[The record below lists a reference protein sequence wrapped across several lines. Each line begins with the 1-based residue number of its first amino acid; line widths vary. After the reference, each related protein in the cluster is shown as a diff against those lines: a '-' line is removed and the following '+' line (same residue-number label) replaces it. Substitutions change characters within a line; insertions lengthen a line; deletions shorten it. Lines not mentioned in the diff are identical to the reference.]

1 MKLLNYTATRYLMF
15 TALLLLISIP
25 VFYVLLNRIFIR
37 AIDHDLYQQ
46 AKEIPLHQNSI
57 MSERDLALWR
67 TLDNDL
73 EIVHADSV
81 AWHQGP
87 FTEKQL
93 NQEGEK
99 EDFRILQKKIS
110 MLGEDYIVQIKSSM
124 IEKEDLVQA
133 VLLIQLSM
141 FCLLALGATLINYL
155 INRKVWRPFYE
166 VLFFLENFN
175 LEKTIT
181 GLPGKA
187 GIREFNQLNQSVHQL
202 AVSVSSTYLSQ
213 KEFTENASHELQT
226 PLAILKFKLEL
237 LLQEKG
243 LSENQG
249 GLIDG
254 MYQVITQL
262 EQLNKN
268 LLLLSKM
275 DNHQFTFEEQLE
287 INGIVAASMEDLH
300 FMAAAKKQEIAIKTA
315 QEEIFL
321 RGNPQLFKNLVKNLL
336 RNAILYSGEHATI
349 RISIQS
355 NGFSI
360 CNPGGPLEIPQDK
373 LFTRFSKIDNRKGT
387 GLGLAIAQK
396 IAALHHLQLNYR
408 YEAGSHCFMLNW

>member
-1 MKLLNYTATRYLMF
+1 MKLLNYTAIRYLLF

-25 VFYVLLNRIFIR
+25 VFYVLLNKIFIR

-57 MSERDLALWR
+57 RSERDLALWK

-81 AWHQGP
+81 AWRQGP
-87 FTEKQL
+87 FTEKAR
-93 NQEGEK
+93 NKDGEK
-99 EDFRILQKKIS
+99 EDFRILQKKIR
-110 MLGEDYIVQIKSSM
+110 MLGEDYIVRIKSSM
-124 IEKEDLVQA
+124 IEKEDLVKA
-133 VLLIQLSM
+133 ILLIQLSM

-175 LEKTIT
+175 LEKTVT
-181 GLPGKA
+181 GPPGNA
-187 GIREFNQLNQSVHQL
+187 GIREFDQLNRSVHQL
-202 AVSVSSTYLSQ
+202 AVSVSSTYISQ

-243 LSENQG
+243 LSGNQSR
-249 GLIDG
+249 LIDD

-268 LLLLSKM
+268 LLLLSRM
-275 DNHQFTFEEQLE
+275 DNHQFTFEEQFV
-287 INGIVAASMEDLH
+287 INRIVAASAEDLH
-300 FMAAAKKQEIAIKTA
+300 FMAVAKKQEITLEAGP
-315 QEEIFL
+315 EEIFL

-336 RNAILYSGEHATI
+336 RNAILYSGERAVI
-349 RISIQS
+349 RITFRN

-360 CNPGGPLEIPQDK
+360 CNPGGPLEIPPDK
-373 LFTRFSKIDNRKGT
+373 LFTRFAKTDNRKGT

-396 IAALHHLQLNYR
+396 IAALHHLQLSYR
-408 YEAGSHCFMLNW
+408 YEAGSHCFTLHP